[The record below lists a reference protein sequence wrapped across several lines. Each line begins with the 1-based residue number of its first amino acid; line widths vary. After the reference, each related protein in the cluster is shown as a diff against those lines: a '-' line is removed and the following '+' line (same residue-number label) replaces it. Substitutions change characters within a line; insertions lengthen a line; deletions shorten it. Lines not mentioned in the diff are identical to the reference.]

1 MCVFEREGVCAR
13 LCLRDRESVCVCVC
27 LTDRDREGL
36 CMCACVCLRERD
48 RERWTEIKF
57 FRWIIFVTPKTF
69 KRKRIVNQSPD
80 FFAPARM
87 PYGGSVTIASNISV

>member
-1 MCVFEREGVCAR
+1 MYVCMCVLERER
-13 LCLRDRESVCVCVC
+13 R
-27 LTDRDREGL
+27 
-36 CMCACVCLRERD
+36 
-48 RERWTEIKF
+48 TEIKF
-57 FRWIIFVTPKTF
+57 FHWIIFVTPKTF

>member
-1 MCVFEREGVCAR
+1 MYVCMCVFERER
-13 LCLRDRESVCVCVC
+13 QRE
-27 LTDRDREGL
+27 TDRDNVL
-36 CMCACVCLRERD
+36 SLDNICD
-48 RERWTEIKF
+48 SKI
-57 FRWIIFVTPKTF
+57 F